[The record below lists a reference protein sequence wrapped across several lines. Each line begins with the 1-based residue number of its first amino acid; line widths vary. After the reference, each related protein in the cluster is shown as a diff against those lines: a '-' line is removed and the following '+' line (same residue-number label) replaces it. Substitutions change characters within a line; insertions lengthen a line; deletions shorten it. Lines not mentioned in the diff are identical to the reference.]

1 MLQGRGIS
9 FCSILFYRR
18 GVRNMEYLLKSD
30 EMKQMDQAVNKEIGI
45 PSVVL
50 MERAAL
56 AAIEVLEDHFL
67 LKKVLVVCGS
77 GNNGGDGFA
86 IARLLHL
93 KKKEV
98 SILFVGNEMSCTP
111 ETVLQKKICE
121 KYQIPICRNW
131 KHDEYTSIV
140 DAMFGI
146 GLSRTIEG
154 NYKEWIQQIN
164 EHPAKVL
171 SVDIP
176 SGICADN
183 GKVMGTA
190 VKADITVT
198 FAYKKIGH
206 ILYPGA
212 EYCGKVIRKDIG
224 IMPEATTKQ
233 LPCCYTYDKRDLT
246 RLPERY
252 PYSNKGTY
260 GRVLVIAGSKNMSGA
275 AYFSGMAAY
284 RVGTGLVQIF
294 TESCNRNILQQILPE
309 AILKTQDWEKTD
321 QKKVIKKLEWA
332 DAVAIGPG
340 LGISEQKRSTLYQI
354 IKNMYRPLVID
365 ADGLNLL
372 VDQIQV
378 LHEKKGP
385 VIVTPHIGEMS
396 RLIKKTK
403 QEILADLIGTAK
415 AFAREYHVIC
425 VLKDT
430 RTIVTDGKDV
440 YINQSGNHGMAVG
453 GSGDVLTGIIA
464 GLLAQKMNPFE
475 AAKMGVYLH
484 GLAGDEA
491 KKEIG
496 ACAMTARDILNHI
509 GKVQKMEEYR
519 REQ

>member
-9 FCSILFYRR
+9 FCSILFYRG
-18 GVRNMEYLLKSD
+18 GVNMEYLLKSD
-30 EMKQMDQAVNKEIGI
+30 EMKQLDQAVIEEIGI
-45 PSVVL
+45 SSAVL

-56 AAIEVLEDHFL
+56 AATEVLEQYFSL
-67 LKKVLVVCGS
+67 NKVLVVCGS

-98 SILFVGNEMSCTP
+98 TILFAGNENSCTP
-111 ETVLQKKICE
+111 ETALQKKICE

-131 KHDEYTSIV
+131 KEDEYTTIV
-140 DAMFGI
+140 DSVFGI

-154 NYKEWIQQIN
+154 NYKELIRQIN
-164 EHPAKVL
+164 AHPAKVL
-171 SVDIP
+171 SIDIA

-183 GKVMGTA
+183 GKVMGIA

-198 FAYKKIGH
+198 FAYEKIGH
-206 ILYPGA
+206 VLYPGA
-212 EYCGKVIRKDIG
+212 EYSGKIIRKEIG
-224 IMPEATTKQ
+224 ILPEATTRQ
-233 LPCCYTYDKRDLT
+233 LPCCYTYDKSDLA

-260 GRVLVIAGSKNMSGA
+260 GRALLIAGSKNMSGA

-294 TESCNRNILQQILPE
+294 TEPCNRNILQQILPE
-309 AILKTQDWEKTD
+309 AILATQDWEKVD
-321 QKKVIKKLEWA
+321 QKKVAKKLEWA
-332 DAVAIGPG
+332 DAAAIGPG
-340 LGISEQKRSTLYQI
+340 FGISEQKRSILYEM

-372 VDQIQV
+372 ADHMEI
-378 LHEKKGP
+378 LYEKKGP

-396 RLIKKTK
+396 RLIKKPK
-403 QEILADLIGTAK
+403 QEIVEDLLETAK
-415 AFAREYHVIC
+415 AFAREYYVIC

-430 RTIVTDGKDV
+430 RTIVTDGNEV
-440 YINQSGNHGMAVG
+440 YINQSGNHGMAAG
-453 GSGDVLTGIIA
+453 GSGDVLTGMIT
-464 GLLAQKMNPFE
+464 GLLAQKMKPFE
-475 AAKMGVYLH
+475 AAKLGVYLH

-496 ACAMTARDILNHI
+496 ACAMTATDILNHI